1 MVDILDIKGI
11 GESAKPVL
19 VEHGF
24 TSVKAISNASI
35 ESIGAV
41 PGFGPARSKAIILA
55 AADLM
60 KSGEA
65 EAEADIVV
73 EPVEQVEK
81 KDKKKGK
88 KKDKK
93 KGKKK
98 DKKKGKKKDKKK

>member
-1 MVDILDIKGI
+1 MVDILDIKGV
-11 GESAKPVL
+11 GESAKSVL

-24 TSVKAISNASI
+24 KSVKAISKASI
-35 ESIGAV
+35 ESVSAV

-65 EAEADIVV
+65 DVVV
-73 EPVEQVEK
+73 EPVEQVKK

-98 DKKKGKKKDKKK
+98 DKKKGKKKGKKK